1 MATLSQITFN
11 ILNTVR
17 GGRSNTHEH
26 ISERQIHF
34 LIHQYRA
41 FFLKRELDK
50 KRDIDSSFEQTIPC
64 LDLIEVDKSACPMV
78 LIGCTVKRTEE
89 QVPTIVRTNRGPAIS
104 FFGSIDQVTELQ
116 VVAPSAAKWN
126 KYNTYTGKSAKA
138 YEIGDY
144 FYVDE
149 NCGLEKVSLRAVFS
163 NPEDLVAFGCF
174 DADTEYPFPADLI
187 PALVAEILRVEFSI
201 MPTAVNDTSNDKVQN

>member
-1 MATLSQITFN
+1 MATLNEITFN

-34 LIHQYRA
+34 IIHQYRA

-64 LDLIEVDKSACPMV
+64 LDLIAVDKSACPLVIM
-78 LIGCTVKRTEE
+78 GCEVKRTKDK
-89 QVPTIVRTNRGPAIS
+89 VPTIVRTNRGPAIS
-104 FFGSIDQVTELQ
+104 FFGSIDQITDVQ
-116 VVAPSAAKWN
+116 VVSPSAVRWN
-126 KYNTYTGKSAKA
+126 KYNTYTGKKAKA

-149 NCGLEKVSLRAVFS
+149 NCGLEKVSLRAVFQD
-163 NPEDLVAFGCF
+163 PEELSALGCF
-174 DADTEYPFPADLI
+174 DPDEEYPFPADLV
-187 PALVAEILRVEFSI
+187 PVLVAEILRVEFNI
-201 MPTAVNDTSNDKVQN
+201 MPMAPNDTSNDKVQN